1 MDRKIEKK
9 KWTVKKILTIG
20 GGGFFSLFI
29 IWQILWGDH
38 SSRLNVKNERITIST
53 VTKGPFQEYIPV
65 TGEVIPIKTVYL
77 DAIEGGSVETVF
89 LEAGSLIKEGDAILK
104 LQNTDLLLN
113 ILYREADLAEQSN
126 ALRNTRLEMERR
138 RLDLRSQL
146 AELNFQIKQQKRV
159 YEQSEKLFENSLI
172 SKKEFEDARDQYD
185 YLREKQK
192 LTIESHKQDSI
203 FREIQIQNLESSLD
217 RMKDNL
223 QLIKQKLENLTIR
236 APISGQLTSL
246 IPEIGESMAQ
256 GERIGQID
264 VLEGFKVRVDIDEHY
279 ISRINVDQGG
289 EFELKDTT
297 YCLLIKKIYPEVH
310 DGRFTVNMEF
320 VSRLAEGI
328 RRGQTLHIRLEL
340 GDLSEATLLPRGGF
354 YQTTGGQWVYLVD
367 PSGEYAVKQ
376 EIKLGRQNPQVFEV
390 LEGLQF
396 GDKVITSSYDTY
408 GSMDKLILEE

>member
-9 KWTVKKILTIG
+9 KWTLKKILTIG

-53 VTKGPFQEYIPV
+53 VTRGPFQEYIPV

-77 DAIEGGSVETVF
+77 DAVEGGSVEMIF
-89 LEAGSLIKEGDAILK
+89 LEAGNLVKEGDAILK

-159 YEQSEKLFENSLI
+159 YEQNEKLFENSLI

-185 YLREKQK
+185 YLLEKQK
-192 LTIESHKQDSI
+192 LTVESHKQDSI

-223 QLIKQKLENLTIR
+223 HLIKQKLENLTIR

-289 EFELKDTT
+289 EFELQDTT
-297 YCLLIKKIYPEVH
+297 YRLLIKKIYPEVH

-320 VSRLAEGI
+320 VSRPAEGI

-340 GDLSEATLLPRGGF
+340 GDLSQATLLPRGGF
-354 YQTTGGQWVYLVD
+354 YQATGGQWVYLVD
-367 PSGEYAVKQ
+367 PSGEFAVKQ

-390 LEGLQF
+390 LEGLQS

-408 GSMDKLILEE
+408 GDMDKLILKE